1 MKMEGIKN
9 RPGKRKRRNTFG
21 GKSFTEALKEKYC
34 TLMDNYNCTSG
45 FIIDIV
51 LTGMPKKTNSDAEL
65 DFLRNVVLSCKGVSC
80 AGLPHGGLSSL
91 CPNVVDLDLS
101 SNLLDDWE
109 ESLTIMSQLP
119 CLKFVNL
126 SRNILINKEN
136 FLQKWQKPLPQIENL
151 VLNQTGVPWEDIVT
165 LSHHI
170 PSLRELHI
178 CDNETKEVNHQCG
191 VTKATQTDENGND
204 TQNLVRNLVSNLISQ
219 AVHEMLN
226 MDCDEEASD
235 LSDSENDDNVTDA
248 DISDNLDSY
257 YHSNIEMESMHEDVE
272 MMVESEARERDDSPN
287 CLKCGLKIK
296 YISSKNVPF
305 ESLKNLCL
313 SQTGLSDWEDLQ
325 ALSQFPSLESL
336 RIMDIS
342 LVSDMSRE
350 ERRKLYLAN
359 LPNIK
364 ILNAS
369 EVTSTERDK
378 AERHFLRHFTD
389 KETKPKRC
397 AELESKHG
405 KLNPLVEIDLGRNLK
420 EWVALHFYFKGM
432 KAFTH
437 TVRVFD
443 PVGTLRLLAAEKLN
457 LYAS

>member
-1 MKMEGIKN
+1 MEGIKN

-178 CDNETKEVNHQCG
+178 CDNAGKKFG
-191 VTKATQTDENGND
+191 
-204 TQNLVRNLVSNLISQ
+204 S
-219 AVHEMLN
+219 
-226 MDCDEEASD
+226 
-235 LSDSENDDNVTDA
+235 
-248 DISDNLDSY
+248 
-257 YHSNIEMESMHEDVE
+257 
-272 MMVESEARERDDSPN
+272 SP
-287 CLKCGLKIK
+287 
-296 YISSKNVPF
+296 V
-305 ESLKNLCL
+305 
-313 SQTGLSDWEDLQ
+313 
-325 ALSQFPSLESL
+325 
-336 RIMDIS
+336 
-342 LVSDMSRE
+342 
-350 ERRKLYLAN
+350 
-359 LPNIK
+359 
-364 ILNAS
+364 
-369 EVTSTERDK
+369 
-378 AERHFLRHFTD
+378 
-389 KETKPKRC
+389 
-397 AELESKHG
+397 
-405 KLNPLVEIDLGRNLK
+405 
-420 EWVALHFYFKGM
+420 
-432 KAFTH
+432 
-437 TVRVFD
+437 
-443 PVGTLRLLAAEKLN
+443 
-457 LYAS
+457 